1 MDNRSDY
8 PAKPRNLGCELFRV
22 FSQPERNGF
31 ATGTLISPSQA
42 RRNSSRAW
50 RVGRTEDSPDEREG
64 GRRSALR
71 GNGRPKGQP
80 VSASSIPARP
90 RSEYRVASRPPF
102 GVTWSAYYPRW
113 RRRRLDL
120 LVSWRVSLPDFAPQ
134 TQLLPAVLYDAPLHG
149 AVMAHGM
156 TGPHHSRR
164 PIDLRGGI
172 GIGSLR
178 PVARPRGHDVPGPRH
193 AVVIFRPGRQRAQWR
208 PEGAPVVRA

>member
-80 VSASSIPARP
+80 FSASSIPARP

-134 TQLLPAVLYDAPLHG
+134 TQLLPAVTLRRAASWRGDGARHDGAAPL
-149 AVMAHGM
+149 APADR
-156 TGPHHSRR
+156 SARR
-164 PIDLRGGI
+164 D
-172 GIGSLR
+172 
-178 PVARPRGHDVPGPRH
+178 RH
-193 AVVIFRPGRQRAQWR
+193 RIA
-208 PEGAPVVRA
+208 